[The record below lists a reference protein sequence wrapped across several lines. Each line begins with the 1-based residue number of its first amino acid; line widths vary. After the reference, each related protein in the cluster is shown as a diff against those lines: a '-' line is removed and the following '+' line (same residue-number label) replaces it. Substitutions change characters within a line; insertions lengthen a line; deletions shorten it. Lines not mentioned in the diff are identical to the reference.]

1 MTMSFRAKVY
11 DIVRQIPAG
20 RVCGYGGVAALCGSP
35 RAARQVGYALAAL
48 RPVDGV
54 HGVAED
60 PRGRAVPWQRVLRTT
75 GHIAFAGDPVRGP
88 LQQRLL
94 EEEGIVFEQDRA
106 NMKRFRWAP
115 SVEELER

>member
-1 MTMSFRAKVY
+1 MSFRAKVY
-11 DIVRQIPAG
+11 DMVCQIPAG
-20 RVCGYGGVAALCGSP
+20 RVCGYGDIAALCGSP

-48 RPVDGV
+48 RSVDV
-54 HGVAED
+54 AHGVAED

-88 LQQRLL
+88 LQRRLL

-106 NMKRFRWAP
+106 NMERFRWAP
-115 SVEELER
+115 SVEELDG